1 MTFRSPAPELPRLK
15 TPAEDF
21 AIEVAIEREW
31 SALRAGLD
39 PVVEA
44 QVIKSFGEL
53 RARLV
58 RVAPASG
65 DPLGI
70 RAVHSRYDAVEAVA
84 EAWGVDMFQGTFGG
98 PPPAATLVEAGA
110 NEPFRFALAISAA
123 KETLDKEYSHSIT
136 GEDPRVILGRIY
148 NQVIRPDVPLEW
160 VQILL
165 QSTQAADI
173 PGHGTLVRRFISAV
187 NAVAPHVAEELIS
200 LARESVKRQFTRFTP
215 SDSTK
220 APVMD
225 VKDTPGVIELRQVIG
240 RSIAGGIAEGV
251 VHRPGRTDIKD
262 GFVLVCNKFV
272 PELRDELESA
282 VALVESEGAG
292 FGLGAVT
299 ALALNIPHI
308 YAATDALMLPEGEK
322 VLVNAST
329 RLVIRPGQD

>member
-1 MTFRSPAPELPRLK
+1 MFRSPAPELPRLK

-31 SALRAGLD
+31 SVLRAGLN

-53 RARLV
+53 RARFA

-70 RAVHSRYDAVEAVA
+70 RTVQSRYDAVEAVA

-98 PPPAATLVEAGA
+98 PPPAATLGEANA
-110 NEPFRFALAISAA
+110 NEPSRFALAISAA
-123 KETLDKEYSHSIT
+123 KETLDKEYSNNIT

-148 NQVIRPDVPLEW
+148 NQLMRPDIPLEW
-160 VQILL
+160 VHLLL
-165 QSTQAADI
+165 QSTQATDYS
-173 PGHGTLVRRFISAV
+173 GQGTLVRRFISAV

-200 LARESVKRQFTRFTP
+200 LARESVRRQFTRFSP
-215 SDSTK
+215 RDSTK
-220 APVMD
+220 VPAMD
-225 VKDTPGVIELRQVIG
+225 VKDSPGVIELRQVIG
-240 RSIAGGIAEGV
+240 KSITGGTAEGV
-251 VHRPGRTDIKD
+251 VHHPGRTDTKD
-262 GFVLVCNKFV
+262 RFVLVCNKFV
-272 PELRDELESA
+272 PELRDELEGA

-299 ALALNIPHI
+299 ALTLNIPHV

>member
-1 MTFRSPAPELPRLK
+1 MTFRSPATELPRLK

-21 AIEVAIEREW
+21 AIEVAMEREW
-31 SALRAGLD
+31 SVLRAGLD

-53 RARLV
+53 RARFV
-58 RVAPASG
+58 QVAPASG

-98 PPPAATLVEAGA
+98 PPPAATLGEAGA
-110 NEPFRFALAISAA
+110 NEPSRFALAISAA
-123 KETLDKEYSHSIT
+123 KKTLEKEYSHNIT
-136 GEDPRVILGRIY
+136 GEDPRVLLGRIY
-148 NQVIRPDVPLEW
+148 NQLMRPDVPLEW

-165 QSTQAADI
+165 QSTQATDI
-173 PGHGTLVRRFISAV
+173 PGHDTLVQRFISAV
-187 NAVAPHVAEELIS
+187 NAVAPHIAEELIS
-200 LARESVKRQFTRFTP
+200 LARESVRRQFNQV
-215 SDSTK
+215 SSKDSTT
-220 APVMD
+220 APAMD
-225 VKDTPGVIELRQVIG
+225 VKDSPGIIGLRQIVG
-240 RSIAGGIAEGV
+240 RSIAGGTAEGV
-251 VHRPGRTDIKD
+251 VYRPGRTDPKD

-272 PELRDELESA
+272 PELRDELEGA

-308 YAATDALMLPEGEK
+308 YDATDALMLPEGEK